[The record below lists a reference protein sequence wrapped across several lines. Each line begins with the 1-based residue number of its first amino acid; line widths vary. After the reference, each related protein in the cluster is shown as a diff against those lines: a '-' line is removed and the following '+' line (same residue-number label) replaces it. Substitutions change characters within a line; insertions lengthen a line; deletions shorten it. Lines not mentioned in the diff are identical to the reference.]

1 MADNYYS
8 TSNDGFVNYY
18 TTRPESEDD
27 NTVID
32 DILDDI
38 VNPPVTVTYDT
49 SAPKVSDKDATPTF
63 RLDQKFLD
71 KSGSAGNVNVN
82 KFSYINP
89 ATVKYDDFNS
99 YLKSQHSIDRVGNFS
114 GVTFKTTEERLKMST
129 EEKMGTVASSMSGDP
144 FPLFGMTLFGSLT
157 DTRAVSDPTGTRK
170 RYIPSSGVFN
180 PLATMAIAGEFKDMA
195 AIRDAYEA
203 NPSATMFEKGFI
215 FEMNGKSIRRLPGQ
229 AGYRGQL
236 EQAGLTQQTA
246 KTMERLI
253 TGSALGAGLIASIKQ
268 GNDDPSKD
276 TPTGITG
283 DMGDAI
289 LATSGGGYTL
299 RGTFNFGSGTA
310 AMGNMSDFEDIAA
323 TTFRVALGEGQAKPV
338 IDGVV
343 YDYDVF
349 KSRDIARSWLDGA
362 RAFKRGTSVED
373 QIAHLQNMIGKAT
386 NQSDINTG
394 KTTTTTATT
403 ATTAAGE
410 DIVTADDAM
419 PDDTGG
425 GGNGRPQD
433 AGGDSGGLSPGG
445 YGMVDGNRGRR
456 DYQGGYQD
464 FNRREDSRPSKPDR
478 PSFDGSRRPDM
489 LQMGG
494 PVGYAMGDIIEDQSF
509 VTGDQSTQQ
518 GDPIISMNELV
529 ENQPTEQSGFINR
542 PPSQVSDAKSVADDK
557 PMKAEATG
565 MVLNAEAVLEAG
577 EQDVAKMIEEARA
590 YRRKTG
596 KDDPSADEKNTPPQ
610 DIQISEGEVY
620 ITPEDVAVIGRDRLT
635 KINNRGKPKTKEK
648 IARLQKAA
656 EGGFVKKKGY
666 AEGTDEGGIDSS
678 LEFLNDAYSQFK
690 DKFPGKTNAER
701 VSNARNKAAELIQ
714 GMNPEDALALTMIGE
729 ASVLGDEGM
738 EGVAHVIFNR
748 MNSTYNEYRD
758 QQSVYDVVTRR
769 IGNNPYQFN
778 ALEYKTLRKTLK
790 DVSTT
795 KYGKD
800 KFLQMRQIAE
810 DILAGN
816 REDTTSGSLLFWNP
830 ETSTND
836 HIRQGIADGV
846 YEVAYT
852 QTNQG
857 GQVHEFIRP
866 VQQEL
871 ARNSLNLEGMYPSL
885 YGDTGMSTDV
895 SFSQEEMKQQFPNR
909 APDRVTSFMDQTSST
924 PATAVASG
932 PVQFNPQAQSV
943 DQNLNIQAF
952 RDEPDTS
959 FMTTNPQSYKIRRL
973 PVSDGPDTTGAATH
987 SQVAPQVR

>member
-8 TSNDGFVNYY
+8 TSDDGFVNYY
-18 TTRPESEDD
+18 TTRPESDD
-27 NTVID
+27 GNTVID
-32 DILDDI
+32 DILDTL
-38 VNPPVTVTYDT
+38 NPDPVTVTYNT
-49 SAPKVSDKDATPTF
+49 AAPKVSDRDEAPTF

-71 KSGSAGNVNVN
+71 KSGSAGSVNVN

-114 GVTFKTTEERLKMST
+114 GVTFKTKEERLKMST
-129 EEKMGTVASSMSGDP
+129 EEKMGTVASGLSGDGT
-144 FPLFGMTLFGSLT
+144 PLFGLTLLGSLM

-268 GNDDPSKD
+268 GSDDPSKD
-276 TPTGITG
+276 TTTGITG

-299 RGTFNFGSGTA
+299 RGTFNFGAGTA

-362 RAFKRGTSVED
+362 RAFRRGTSTED
-373 QIAHLQNMIGKAT
+373 QIAHLQNMIGNAT
-386 NQSDINTG
+386 KQSDINTG
-394 KTTTTTATT
+394 NTAADFSMTVPDEVKTTTTTT
-403 ATTAAGE
+403 GDE
-410 DIVTADDAM
+410 R
-419 PDDTGG
+419 PDDTGTGTGDGSSDRSPIRDSQSDTGRREAVASEQRGERGGFEDRG
-425 GGNGRPQD
+425 GGR
-433 AGGDSGGLSPGG
+433 AGSDVGSE
-445 YGMVDGNRGRR
+445 RGRFR
-456 DYQGGYQD
+456 A
-464 FNRREDSRPSKPDR
+464 
-478 PSFDGSRRPDM
+478 
-489 LQMGG
+489 LGG
-494 PVGYAMGDIIEDQSF
+494 PVGYAMGDTVEDQSF

-542 PPSQVSDAKSVADDK
+542 PPSQVSDAKSVADDT

-565 MVLNAEAVLEAG
+565 IVLNAEAVLEAG
-577 EQDVAKMIEEARA
+577 EQDVARMIEEARA

-596 KDDPSADEKNTPPQ
+596 TDDPAADEKNTPPQ

-648 IARLQKAA
+648 IANLQKAA

-666 AEGTDEGGIDSS
+666 AEGTDEGGIDPS
-678 LEFLNDAYSQFK
+678 LDFLTDAYSQFK
-690 DKFPGKTNAER
+690 NKFPGKSNTER
-701 VSNARNKAAELIQ
+701 VSNARKKAAELIQ

-795 KYGKD
+795 EYGKN
-800 KFLQMRQIAE
+800 KFMQMRQIAE

-836 HIRQGIADGV
+836 HIRQGIADGI

-885 YGDTGMSTDV
+885 YGDTGMSMDV

-924 PATAVASG
+924 PATTMASG

-943 DQNLNIQAF
+943 DQNLSIQAF

-959 FMTTNPQSYKIRRL
+959 FMTTNP
-973 PVSDGPDTTGAATH
+973 
-987 SQVAPQVR
+987 

>member
-8 TSNDGFVNYY
+8 TSDDGFVNYY
-18 TTRPESEDD
+18 TTRPESDD
-27 NTVID
+27 SNTVID
-32 DILDDI
+32 NILDTL
-38 VNPPVTVTYDT
+38 NPAPVTVTYNT
-49 SAPKVSDKDATPTF
+49 AAPKVSDRDEAPTF

-71 KSGSAGNVNVN
+71 KSGSTGSVNVN

-114 GVTFKTTEERLKMST
+114 GVTFKTKEERLKMST
-129 EEKMGTVASSMSGDP
+129 EEKMGTVASGLSGDGT
-144 FPLFGMTLFGSLT
+144 PLFGLTLLGSLT

-180 PLATMAIAGEFKDMA
+180 PLATMAIASEFKDMA

-215 FEMNGKSIRRLPGQ
+215 FEMNGKSIRRLPGG
-229 AGYRGQL
+229 AVYRGQL

-246 KTMERLI
+246 KTMEKLI

-362 RAFKRGTSVED
+362 RAFRRGTSVED
-373 QIAHLQNMIGKAT
+373 QIAHLQNMIGRAT

-394 KTTTTTATT
+394 KTTTTTS
-403 ATTAAGE
+403 ATTAAAVE
-410 DIVTADDAM
+410 DVVTADDER

-425 GGNGRPQD
+425 NQQDPESGNDDGY
-433 AGGDSGGLSPGG
+433 SPGG
-445 YGMVDGNRGRR
+445 KGEGRT
-456 DYQGGYQD
+456 DYQGA
-464 FNRREDSRPSKPDR
+464 PSKPDR
-478 PSFDGSRRPDM
+478 PSTSGPLETAIREASSPRDGGNPGGRTGSGVATGRDDPSYGGGRA
-489 LQMGG
+489 LGG
-494 PVGYAMGDIIEDQSF
+494 PVGYATGDMVEDQSF

-565 MVLNAEAVLEAG
+565 IVLNAEAVIEAG
-577 EQDVAKMIEEARA
+577 EQDVARMIEEARA

-596 KDDPSADEKNTPPQ
+596 TDDPAADEKNTPPQ

-690 DKFPGKTNAER
+690 NKFPGKSNTER
-701 VSNARNKAAELIQ
+701 VSNARKKAAELIQ

-795 KYGKD
+795 EYGKN
-800 KFLQMRQIAE
+800 KFMQMRQIAE

-836 HIRQGIADGV
+836 HIRQGIADGI

-871 ARNSLNLEGMYPSL
+871 AKNSLNLEGMYPSL

-909 APDRVTSFMDQTSST
+909 APDRVTNFMDQTSST
-924 PATAVASG
+924 PAAAMAAG

-943 DQNLNIQAF
+943 DQNLSIQAF

-959 FMTTNPQSYKIRRL
+959 FMTTNP
-973 PVSDGPDTTGAATH
+973 
-987 SQVAPQVR
+987 

>member
-8 TSNDGFVNYY
+8 TSDDGFVNYY
-18 TTRPESEDD
+18 TTRPESDD
-27 NTVID
+27 GNTVID
-32 DILDDI
+32 DILDTLVPD
-38 VNPPVTVTYDT
+38 PVTVTYNT
-49 SAPKVSDKDATPTF
+49 AAPKVSDRDEAPTF

-71 KSGSAGNVNVN
+71 KSGSTGSVNVN

-114 GVTFKTTEERLKMST
+114 GVTFKTKEERLKMST
-129 EEKMGTVASSMSGDP
+129 EEKMGTVASGLSGDGT
-144 FPLFGMTLFGSLT
+144 PLFGLTLLGSLM

-246 KTMERLI
+246 KTMEKLI

-268 GNDDPSKD
+268 GNDDSSKD
-276 TPTGITG
+276 TTTGITG

-299 RGTFNFGSGTA
+299 RGTFNFGAGTA

-373 QIAHLQNMIGKAT
+373 QIAHLQNMIGNAT
-386 NQSDINTG
+386 KQSDINTG
-394 KTTTTTATT
+394 KTATTTATT
-403 ATTAAGE
+403 AAAVE
-410 DIVTADDAM
+410 DVVVADDEM

-425 GGNGRPQD
+425 GGGNG
-433 AGGDSGGLSPGG
+433 GGNQEDPKSESDGGYSPGG
-445 YGMVDGNRGRR
+445 KGIGRT
-456 DYQGGYQD
+456 DYQGVGGG
-464 FNRREDSRPSKPDR
+464 RPSKPDR

-494 PVGYAMGDIIEDQSF
+494 PVGYAMGDMVEDQSF

-542 PPSQVSDAKSVADDK
+542 PPSQVSDAKSVADDT

-565 MVLNAEAVLEAG
+565 IVLNAEAVLEAG
-577 EQDVAKMIEEARA
+577 EQDVARMIEEARA

-596 KDDPSADEKNTPPQ
+596 TDDPAADEKNTPPQ

-648 IARLQKAA
+648 IANLQKAA

-666 AEGTDEGGIDSS
+666 AEGTDEGGIDPS
-678 LEFLNDAYSQFK
+678 LDFLTDAYSQFK
-690 DKFPGKTNAER
+690 NKFPGKSNTER
-701 VSNARNKAAELIQ
+701 VSNARKKAAELIQ

-795 KYGKD
+795 EYGKN
-800 KFLQMRQIAE
+800 KFMQMRQIAE

-836 HIRQGIADGV
+836 HIRQGIADGI

-885 YGDTGMSTDV
+885 YGDTGMSMDV

-924 PATAVASG
+924 PATAMASG

-943 DQNLNIQAF
+943 DQNLSIQAF

-973 PVSDGPDTTGAATH
+973 PVNDGPDTTGAATH